1 MLAGP
6 RHAAAVSTAL
16 IAYRPAVVEP
26 APLVRREDVAAP
38 VWTGMLLD
46 GALVPL
52 WHGVAVR
59 ADVEVT
65 PAVRLAA
72 VNGLVPH
79 RGVVGRAAA
88 AWVHAGGPGP
98 DRVDVL
104 VPVGVRRVDPHP
116 ARRAAEGPL
125 PAQDVL
131 HLGAGRVTTVQ
142 RTGLD
147 VARYTAQDEAAG
159 RLTALLGVG
168 FDPQAALA
176 TLDDL
181 PGERGILRA
190 RSLLTALGAG
200 GSQARMTGWSGV
212 LAPVIR

>member
-1 MLAGP
+1 MPVRLPSAEP
-6 RHAAAVSTAL
+6 VITTRAEETPAPEIVAVPPEAVAPEIVPASIAAAIASACRALSPASTATPSRPSGCSV
-16 IAYRPAVVEP
+16 IAS
-26 APLVRREDVAAP
+26 
-38 VWTGMLLD
+38 
-46 GALVPL
+46 
-52 WHGVAVR
+52 
-59 ADVEVT
+59 
-65 PAVRLAA
+65 
-72 VNGLVPH
+72 
-79 RGVVGRAAA
+79 
-88 AWVHAGGPGP
+88 PGP

-104 VPVGVRRVDPHP
+104 VPIGVRRVDPHP

-147 VARYTAQDEAAG
+147 VARYTAQDEAGG

-176 TLDDL
+176 ALDAL

-190 RSLLTALGAG
+190 RSLLTALGTG

-212 LAPVIR
+212 LAPVIRYTS